1 LSVSLPAIE
10 ALWEAF
16 NDLADGFGVS
26 QYEFKEICA
35 EVVSEMGL
43 NRVKMDERS
52 NALFW
57 LLDQDKVNR
66 VGGNCEGQAVNIVT
80 DI

>member
-1 LSVSLPAIE
+1 MLIAATVSLPAIE

-35 EVVSEMGL
+35 EVVSEMGV

-52 NALFW
+52 TALFW
-57 LLDQDKVNR
+57 LLDQDKVCGACR
-66 VGGNCEGQAVNIVT
+66 PSEDVPCQ
-80 DI
+80 